1 MVIKGHYSRRGKRS
15 SFRSALVAIA
25 ASVMLFCAIGGTLA
39 WLTDSTE
46 PIVNV
51 FTYGDINIELTETKG
66 IFDSSSNS
74 WLFKMTP
81 GKIIEKD
88 PTVKVEAGSEDCWLF
103 VKIDITEVA
112 ESPLADYIDYD
123 IAEGWSALTGVA
135 GVYYR
140 KVDSSAADVSYSVLA
155 YDGVNNTVKTK
166 DSVTKAM
173 LEELDSF
180 DKYPKMTFTAYAVQ
194 RDESNANSA
203 IGTASGAWGIVNDE
217 FLN

>member
-1 MVIKGHYSRRGKRS
+1 MATKEGYTRSGKKFG
-15 SFRSALVAIA
+15 FRSALVAIA

-66 IFDSSSNS
+66 TFDSASNS

-88 PTVKVEAGSEDCWLF
+88 PTVKVKAGSEDCWLF
-103 VKIDITEVA
+103 VKLDITELA
-112 ESPLADYIDYD
+112 SAPLADYIDYN
-123 IAEGWSALTGVA
+123 IAEGWAPLTGVD

-140 KVDSSAADVSYSVLA
+140 KVNSSATDVSYSVLA
-155 YDGVNNTVKTK
+155 YDGVNDTVKTR
-166 DSVTKAM
+166 DTVTKEM
-173 LEELDSF
+173 LEKLVDYDS
-180 DKYPKMTFTAYAVQ
+180 YPKMTFTAYAVQ

-203 IGTASGAWGIVNDE
+203 IGTASGAWGIVSDE
-217 FLN
+217 FLA

>member
-103 VKIDITEVA
+103 VVVEKTNNPNTYLTYELELTGWTEVNG
-112 ESPLADYIDYD
+112 E
-123 IAEGWSALTGVA
+123 T
-135 GVYYR
+135 
-140 KVDSSAADVSYSVLA
+140 
-155 YDGVNNTVKTK
+155 
-166 DSVTKAM
+166 
-173 LEELDSF
+173 
-180 DKYPKMTFTAYAVQ
+180 
-194 RDESNANSA
+194 SNKK
-203 IGTASGAWGIVNDE
+203 GIVGSRVE
-217 FLN
+217 